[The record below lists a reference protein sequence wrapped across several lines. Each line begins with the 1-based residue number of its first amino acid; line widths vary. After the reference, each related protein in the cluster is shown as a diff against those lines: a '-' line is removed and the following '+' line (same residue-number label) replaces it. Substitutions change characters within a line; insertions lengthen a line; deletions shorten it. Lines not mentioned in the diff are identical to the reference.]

1 MRYALLS
8 VVLLSGCITIPE
20 PVVSAYNGSTVSIQ
34 GPGLAPPSA
43 PDTDDIALAS
53 ATCGGKA
60 VYASG
65 RMVSESW
72 VERLFICR

>member
-8 VVLLSGCITIPE
+8 VVLLSACVAMPE

-43 PDTDDIALAS
+43 PGADDIALAS

-60 VYASG
+60 TYASG
-65 RMVSESW
+65 RMVGDAW
-72 VERLFICR
+72 VERLFICG